1 MISDNGYLI
10 YQALKNKKANFVRE
24 VFDGN
29 AYYFARNRAARRFL
43 KSNRV
48 KRLGL
53 EVNFELMAI
62 A

>member
-10 YQALKNKKANFVRE
+10 YQLLRNKKANFVRE

-29 AYYFARNRAARRFL
+29 AYYFARNRAAKRFL
-43 KSNRV
+43 LSNSI
-48 KRLGL
+48 KKLGL
-53 EVNFELMAI
+53 EINLELMAI